1 MDEYK
6 MAYSKFSNEESLVM
20 GREKVYKKLM
30 NLEIDGLK
38 DTEEYTKQLNV
49 LDFINETFKNKI
61 DKTRYQLIDL
71 IYACAYIKNELII
84 MNVNDEESIMYK
96 HDDLSYRYLF
106 NLFFNK
112 TIEKIERVGSVNSK
126 ESIKSFSTIKYN
138 KRMSSTQIDF
148 DRYISEDINRVYLSM
163 IQDKI
168 DNTKDKKLK
177 EELIEA
183 KYKLIYMNYSLES
196 EMLQSNYKVDEIIP
210 LKANFFID
218 YLGISE
224 ERAYNLFNRIIFN
237 NLVKNKREILEYS
250 DREIKANE
258 LELTLR
264 SCYIRANLFLVNEDS
279 IIRDNI
285 EYYDEVS
292 KRDYFDGYSK
302 GDIIITDSYSSAMK
316 DKVKYK
322 ALIIK

>member
-126 ESIKSFSTIKYN
+126 DSIKSFSTIKYN

-177 EELIEA
+177 KELIEA

-210 LKANFFID
+210 LKANFF
-218 YLGISE
+218 Y
-224 ERAYNLFNRIIFN
+224 RLFR
-237 NLVKNKREILEYS
+237 
-250 DREIKANE
+250 
-258 LELTLR
+258 
-264 SCYIRANLFLVNEDS
+264 
-279 IIRDNI
+279 NI
-285 EYYDEVS
+285 
-292 KRDYFDGYSK
+292 
-302 GDIIITDSYSSAMK
+302 
-316 DKVKYK
+316 
-322 ALIIK
+322 

>member
-126 ESIKSFSTIKYN
+126 DSIKSFSTIKYN

-210 LKANFFID
+210 LKANFF
-218 YLGISE
+218 Y
-224 ERAYNLFNRIIFN
+224 RLFR
-237 NLVKNKREILEYS
+237 
-250 DREIKANE
+250 
-258 LELTLR
+258 
-264 SCYIRANLFLVNEDS
+264 
-279 IIRDNI
+279 NI
-285 EYYDEVS
+285 
-292 KRDYFDGYSK
+292 
-302 GDIIITDSYSSAMK
+302 
-316 DKVKYK
+316 
-322 ALIIK
+322 

>member
-210 LKANFFID
+210 LKANFF
-218 YLGISE
+218 Y
-224 ERAYNLFNRIIFN
+224 RLFR
-237 NLVKNKREILEYS
+237 
-250 DREIKANE
+250 
-258 LELTLR
+258 
-264 SCYIRANLFLVNEDS
+264 
-279 IIRDNI
+279 NI
-285 EYYDEVS
+285 
-292 KRDYFDGYSK
+292 
-302 GDIIITDSYSSAMK
+302 
-316 DKVKYK
+316 
-322 ALIIK
+322 